1 MQTRYHAHDCE
12 LRNSLVYDEYH
23 IYDYYRVNGLV
34 TPLKAARAENP
45 VHSFDQQSCSPCRP
59 AVMIIGYVPAVHVPA
74 DHTANGMAAAV
85 PA

>member
-1 MQTRYHAHDCE
+1 MGEVTLTQRMQTRYHAHDCE

-45 VHSFDQQSCSPCRP
+45 VPQL
-59 AVMIIGYVPAVHVPA
+59 
-74 DHTANGMAAAV
+74 
-85 PA
+85 